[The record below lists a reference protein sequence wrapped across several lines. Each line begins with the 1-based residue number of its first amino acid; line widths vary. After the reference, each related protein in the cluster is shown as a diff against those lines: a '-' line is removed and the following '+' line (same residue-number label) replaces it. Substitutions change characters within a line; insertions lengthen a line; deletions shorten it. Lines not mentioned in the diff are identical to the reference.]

1 MSAHLMSAVAAT
13 ALVSLSTFASAVEL
27 TNNGGFETGDF
38 TGWTQFPTGVGQQ
51 NIITLNPST
60 GTYAAE
66 INNTTT
72 FSNSLFKQANI
83 GVGIVNPGDP
93 IKIKFD
99 ARGSYAT
106 PGGVAFA
113 EFFSELSGGGTSSA
127 QILGGAPLAINPNPE
142 VWTSFEFDVFA
153 GPNVSGGVTLQLGA
167 TNGPGAPTQMFY
179 DNVSVAIVPEPVSL
193 SVLGLAGMG
202 LMRRRR

>member
-1 MSAHLMSAVAAT
+1 M
-13 ALVSLSTFASAVEL
+13 
-27 TNNGGFETGDF
+27 
-38 TGWTQFPTGVGQQ
+38 
-51 NIITLNPST
+51 
-60 GTYAAE
+60 
-66 INNTTT
+66 
-72 FSNSLFKQANI
+72 FKQANI

-127 QILGGAPLAINPNPE
+127 AILGGAPLAINPDPN

-153 GPNVSGGVTLQLGA
+153 GPNVSGSVTLQLGA